1 MNEMTDDY
9 EPVTASDLKDGDEGE
24 IVFKFRVADDGPLT
38 EIYVM
43 PGYYLIASVGSKVVS
58 CAHTIRR
65 KVRPIGVGDKVIVTP
80 GGFNTGSRMGAR
92 VVCVDGERAWLR
104 DDTFHFTEELSN
116 LTRVT
121 P

>member
-1 MNEMTDDY
+1 MTDDY

-43 PGYYLIASVGSKVVS
+43 PGYYPIASVGSKVVS

-65 KVRPIGVGDKVIVTP
+65 KVRPIGAGDRVKHLNGANAEVRCIDGNDAWVVYD
-80 GGFNTGSRMGAR
+80 GSGT
-92 VVCVDGERAWLR
+92 RATWA
-104 DDTFHFTEELSN
+104 LSD